1 MAVLDANHTTLV
13 ESPTWTGAAHDRPRF
28 EVPLSPACRL
38 VVLDDAATVDR
49 IASLEARL
57 VELEQQSATDR
68 LTGAWNR
75 HHLERTVRRE
85 IGGALR
91 YRHPLSM
98 LLFDVDHFKQVND
111 AFGHA
116 AGDLVLQGLTTTIVA
131 GTRPSDSL
139 YRWGGEEFVLIA
151 PDTAFA
157 DAAVV
162 AERVRRS
169 SRPTSSP
176 RSAA

>member
-1 MAVLDANHTTLV
+1 MNARAVDLEGEPV
-13 ESPTWTGAAHDRPRF
+13 YMTGFTELTAQK
-28 EVPLSPACRL
+28 
-38 VVLDDAATVDR
+38 
-49 IASLEARL
+49 
-57 VELEQQSATDR
+57 ELEQRLRELATTDE
-68 LTGAWNR
+68 LTGAHNR
-75 HHLERTVRRE
+75 RYFFDLGEIELQRTQ
-85 IGGALR
+85 R
-91 YRHPLSM
+91 YRLSTSLAM
-98 LLFDVDHFKQVND
+98 IDVDHFKQVND